1 MSTRLPRYGL
11 LDKSTGEWLTAG
23 RPTRQHGQAN
33 KRHAICPLVESGEPG
48 AYNFALAT
56 AELKNLIVRP
66 LIEES
71 VAA

>member
-11 LDKSTGEWLTAG
+11 LDKSTGEWLTAAVLLDSMG
-23 RPTRQHGQAN
+23 
-33 KRHAICPLVESGEPG
+33 KRTKDMRFARSWRGEPG
-48 AYNFALAT
+48 AYQYRSRH